1 VILKSLSLFSLFFI
15 LLDSG
20 YYLIVRFTYPIPKV
34 LNLFPLDLTFECAPP
49 FSRSCNP
56 ISFFFFFIGDCF
68 KAFESLILSV
78 SRTSN
83 LAMDCL
89 VELGS

>member
-1 VILKSLSLFSLFFI
+1 MILKSLSLFSLFFI

-56 ISFFFFFIGDCF
+56 ISFFFFLLEIV
-68 KAFESLILSV
+68 LRLSKV
-78 SRTSN
+78 
-83 LAMDCL
+83 
-89 VELGS
+89 